1 MKTKTG
7 GMAFLEHHS
16 LLSGIHQPDSHV
28 PSAQFV
34 HLCVWLGRWGE
45 GVCLEKA
52 GKGKRDRK
60 TTEGRE
66 PRETSA
72 RVNCASCSS
81 AWVNCASCS
90 SRPEHVQRPFGFG
103 ESA

>member
-1 MKTKTG
+1 MEEPEHQYCIG
-7 GMAFLEHHS
+7 QVGMAS
-16 LLSGIHQPDSHV
+16 LPTRVLPDRHV

-34 HLCVWLGRWGE
+34 HLCVWLGRWRE

-52 GKGKRDRK
+52 EKRKRDRK

-66 PRETSA
+66 RPMHGPAVRVVQGQSMFDVLSA
-72 RVNCASCSS
+72 L
-81 AWVNCASCS
+81 
-90 SRPEHVQRPFGFG
+90 G